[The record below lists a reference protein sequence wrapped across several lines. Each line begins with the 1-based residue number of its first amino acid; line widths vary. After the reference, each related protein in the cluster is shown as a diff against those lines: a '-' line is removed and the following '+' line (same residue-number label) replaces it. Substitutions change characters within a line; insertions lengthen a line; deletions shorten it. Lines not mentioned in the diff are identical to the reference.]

1 MKSSIVFVCAAVVM
15 MALGVGA
22 CTGPQGPAGAQ
33 GVTGQTGR
41 TGADTLI
48 VSPPH
53 ARTTTVDTVIAAP
66 VHPTETTTTTTR
78 RSDGYYSY

>member
-1 MKSSIVFVCAAVVM
+1 MKSSIVYAAVVM
-15 MALGVGA
+15 MMALGSSA

-48 VSPPH
+48 VSPTH
-53 ARTTTVDTVIAAP
+53 AKTTTVDTVITAP
-66 VHPTETTTTTTR
+66 VHPTKTTTTTTR
-78 RSDGYYSY
+78 RSDGY

>member
-1 MKSSIVFVCAAVVM
+1 MKSSIVFAAVVM
-15 MALGVGA
+15 AFGVSA

-33 GVTGQTGR
+33 GVAGQTGR

-48 VSPPH
+48 VSPTN

-66 VHPTETTTTTTR
+66 VHPTKTTTTTIR
-78 RSDGYYSY
+78 GYDGY